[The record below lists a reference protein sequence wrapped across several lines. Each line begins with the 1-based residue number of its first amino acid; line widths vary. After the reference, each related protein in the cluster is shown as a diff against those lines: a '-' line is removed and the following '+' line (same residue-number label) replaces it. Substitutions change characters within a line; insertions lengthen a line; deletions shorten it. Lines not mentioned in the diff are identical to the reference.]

1 MRSVNEM
8 NLEEIVEQLK
18 AKKIKLTTQ
27 RMEII
32 KFVSKME
39 KGHFEAKELF
49 SVLSKKIPS
58 LSIATLYSTLYLLVD
73 LGVIYS
79 FSDGQK
85 TIFDFNPAPHGHFVC
100 RICGKIEDIEIK
112 KLDLEKIRGKREKIE
127 IVIRGVCEDCL
138 KRVKD

>member
-100 RICGKIEDIEIK
+100 RICGKIEDIEDK
-112 KLDLEKIRGKREKIE
+112 KTGS
-127 IVIRGVCEDCL
+127 
-138 KRVKD
+138 